1 MSSQQ
6 LANDQYDGFKN
17 QVGMHKVQ
25 LQLWVAVSM
34 VIIFNALYMYMCYVG
49 TTLYAP
55 TRCQPNALGSSY
67 FEPICFY
74 IGLLSLAFR
83 WPVSQVDT
91 VQIGLPFLSIKIS
104 GYSRIV
110 CVRVS

>member
-55 TRCQPNALGSSY
+55 TYKVSTQCA
-67 FEPICFY
+67 
-74 IGLLSLAFR
+74 GLLLPSTNLLLHR
-83 WPVSQVDT
+83 IIVV
-91 VQIGLPFLSIKIS
+91 GLSMAGQSGRYGANRLTIPFH
-104 GYSRIV
+104 
-110 CVRVS
+110 